1 MCYIELVVKES
12 DNNIKLIV
20 LDRLF
25 SLKDNPAQEKI
36 LQDLVMD
43 ILRVLSSTDLEVRR
57 KALKLVSELVTS
69 RIVDEV
75 RLHCW
80 CVVLHTY
87 GGSVLHIAPHCSD
100 SAVFVLPLSLCN
112 CLSILSCVCGIFP
125 LLPLPLPF
133 CPSPSP
139 SVPIPLLSP
148 SCPSLS
154 SAPTLPSGDSCA
166 EEGALQ
172 H

>member
-25 SLKDNPAQEKI
+25 SLKENPAQEKI

-43 ILRVLSSTDLEVRR
+43 ILRVLSSTDLEVRK

-69 RIVDEV
+69 RTVDEV
-75 RLHCW
+75 RGSTDGVSSHDGCGA
-80 CVVLHTY
+80 CVTLCFILLHTELKESLVFLFLLLCLLFPVFFRPFLST
-87 GGSVLHIAPHCSD
+87 GGSCI
-100 SAVFVLPLSLCN
+100 
-112 CLSILSCVCGIFP
+112 
-125 LLPLPLPF
+125 
-133 CPSPSP
+133 
-139 SVPIPLLSP
+139 
-148 SCPSLS
+148 
-154 SAPTLPSGDSCA
+154 

>member
-57 KALKLVSELVTS
+57 KALKLVGELVTS

-75 RLHCW
+75 RTALLVCCAAYVRYGVW
-80 CVVLHTY
+80 CACVL
-87 GGSVLHIAPHCSD
+87 ICA
-100 SAVFVLPLSLCN
+100 
-112 CLSILSCVCGIFP
+112 SCCF
-125 LLPLPLPF
+125 
-133 CPSPSP
+133 
-139 SVPIPLLSP
+139 
-148 SCPSLS
+148 
-154 SAPTLPSGDSCA
+154 TL
-166 EEGALQ
+166 Q
-172 H
+172 W

>member
-25 SLKDNPAQEKI
+25 SLKENPAQEKI

-43 ILRVLSSTDLEVRR
+43 ILRVLSSTDLEVRK

-69 RIVDEV
+69 RTVDEV
-75 RLHCW
+75 RGSTDWVSLCDG
-80 CVVLHTY
+80 CSTCLTLCFILLRTALKESLVFLFLLLCLLFPVFCRPFPST
-87 GGSVLHIAPHCSD
+87 GGSCI
-100 SAVFVLPLSLCN
+100 
-112 CLSILSCVCGIFP
+112 
-125 LLPLPLPF
+125 
-133 CPSPSP
+133 
-139 SVPIPLLSP
+139 
-148 SCPSLS
+148 
-154 SAPTLPSGDSCA
+154 
-166 EEGALQ
+166 EEGAIQ